1 VAIGSATRSGFSEM
15 NVTPML
21 DVLLVLIVV
30 MFLLNLP
37 LPHLRVQVPP
47 PGQAVPGDPSQL
59 VLELPDAGGY
69 LLNRQP
75 VPDAELDAVLSQAFE
90 RRPVKLLFV
99 DAGGERRYEEVV
111 RAVDRAKGAGVQVV
125 AFLPQRDPRAGSSPR
140 AQGS

>member
-1 VAIGSATRSGFSEM
+1 VFVVIGPAQRSGFSDM

-37 LPHLRVQVPP
+37 LPATYVQVPP
-47 PGQAVPGDPSQL
+47 PGDVRGTGPSQL

-75 VPDAELDAVLSQAFE
+75 IPETEFDAVITAAFE
-90 RRPVKLLFV
+90 HRPVKLLFV

-111 RAVDRAKGAGVQVV
+111 RAIDRAKGAGVQVV
-125 AFLPQRDPRAGSSPR
+125 AFLPRR
-140 AQGS
+140 

>member
-1 VAIGSATRSGFSEM
+1 M

-30 MFLLNLP
+30 MFLINLP
-37 LPHLRVQVPP
+37 LPRIYVQVPP
-47 PGQAVPGDPSQL
+47 PGRHGVTGPSQL

-75 VPDAELDAVLSQAFE
+75 VPDAEFEAVITAAFE
-90 RRPVKLLFV
+90 HRSVKLLFV

-111 RAVDRAKGAGVQVV
+111 NATDRAKGAGVQVV
-125 AFLPQRDPRAGSSPR
+125 AFLPRP
-140 AQGS
+140 

>member
-1 VAIGSATRSGFSEM
+1 MAIGPAQRSSFSDM

-30 MFLLNLP
+30 MFLINLP
-37 LPHLRVQVPP
+37 LPRIYVQVPP
-47 PGQAVPGDPSQL
+47 PNGEHVTGPAQL

-75 VPDAELDAVLSQAFE
+75 VPDAELDAVIAQAFE

-99 DAGGERRYEEVV
+99 AAGGERRYEEVV
-111 RAVDRAKGAGVQVV
+111 DAIDRAKGAGVQVV
-125 AFLPQRDPRAGSSPR
+125 ALLPER
-140 AQGS
+140 

>member
-1 VAIGSATRSGFSEM
+1 MAIGPARRSGFSDM

-37 LPHLRVQVPP
+37 LPRIYVQVPP
-47 PGQAVPGDPSQL
+47 PAGPGPAPGTSQL
-59 VLELPDAGGY
+59 VLELPDGGGF

-75 VPDAELDAVLSQAFE
+75 IPDRELDAAIHAAFE
-90 RRPVKLLFV
+90 SRPVKLLFV

-111 RAVDRAKGAGVQVV
+111 GAIDRAKGAGVQVV
-125 AFLPQRDPRAGSSPR
+125 ALLP
-140 AQGS
+140 